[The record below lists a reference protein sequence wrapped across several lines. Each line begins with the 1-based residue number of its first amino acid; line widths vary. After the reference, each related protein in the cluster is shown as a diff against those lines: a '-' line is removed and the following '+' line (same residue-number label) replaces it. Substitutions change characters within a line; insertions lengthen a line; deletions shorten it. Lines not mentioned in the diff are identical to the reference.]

1 MYWDFHQH
9 NVKGLQFLT
18 RRSPRHPE
26 QHLTDLDYD
35 LATVSELVLKD
46 AESLLHTLELNISP
60 NSRAIL
66 QRKQDGIYLYKSF
79 IFNITVRGEQ
89 QLS

>member
-66 QRKQDGIYLYKSF
+66 Q
-79 IFNITVRGEQ
+79 
-89 QLS
+89 